1 MMKDLLVYIVKG
13 LVDDPDAVA
22 VDEIENGNTVT
33 LELSVAS
40 DDMGRVIGRR
50 GRVINAVRSLVEV
63 KAARLGKR
71 VDVELLEE

>member
-1 MMKDLLVYIVKG
+1 MKDLLVYIVKG
-13 LVDDPDAVA
+13 LVDNPDAVE
-22 VDEIENGNTVT
+22 VHEIENGNTVT

-50 GRVINAVRSLVEV
+50 GRVINAVRSLVQV

>member
-1 MMKDLLVYIVKG
+1 MKDLLVYIVKG

-22 VDEIENGNTVT
+22 VDEIESGNTVT

-63 KAARLGKR
+63 KAARMGKR

>member
-1 MMKDLLVYIVKG
+1 MKDLLVYIVKG

-22 VDEIENGNTVT
+22 VDEIESGNTVT

-50 GRVINAVRSLVEV
+50 GRVINAVRSLVQV

>member
-1 MMKDLLVYIVKG
+1 MKDLLVYIVKG

-22 VDEIENGNTVT
+22 VDEIESGNTVT

-50 GRVINAVRSLVEV
+50 GQVINAVRSLVEV